1 MKRTSDPSH
10 YSVEFM
16 EPAKSAAGAH
26 RGAWGRL
33 WRDRRGAITVIV
45 AVSLPILLAFAGLAV
60 NVGWWY
66 TIKRQN
72 QLAADA
78 AALSA
83 AYEVLADQL
92 QSPPVTPSLTDL
104 TAWAQEAAAT
114 QNHYGGVALTGVS
127 AAGTPA
133 TCTDPGV
140 SYLCYVY
147 SDTIATSGVEV
158 LLRQAQNS
166 WFALFG
172 SLPSVTIANRAVAV
186 VQTPVNPNPCLLA
199 LSPTGTSVY
208 LQGAASVSTPT
219 CTIVADSTSLSAVNL
234 HDSGDTL
241 TAANLYTRGG
251 IAVGGTPVDPPGPL
265 PSEFTV
271 TSAFTGQPN
280 VPDPY
285 ASTLTHTLL
294 TTGIASGTC
303 PQGQTCTSMPTTCTP
318 QPGSGTTVYN
328 TNPPNSPNLRFCAG
342 LTIKNKTVDLQPTAT
357 QPLTIWITD
366 GDLQFGPGGGTLSC
380 STCSVTTGAGVAI
393 ILTTG
398 CGSQPTP
405 TTCIVGGV
413 TMQGTASM
421 SSLNAPGSGPFE
433 GLLLIQDSN
442 DLPAGTTF
450 TQDTCN
456 GPTGL
461 AAPCYQFEGNPGNTL
476 NGLVYFPDT
485 NLEFQG
491 NPTVG
496 SDSCLQV
503 VVNQAA
509 LVGSSS
515 LATSGCANEFPG
527 GPAPPSVK
535 TVFLAE

>member
-1 MKRTSDPSH
+1 M
-10 YSVEFM
+10 
-16 EPAKSAAGAH
+16 
-26 RGAWGRL
+26 
-33 WRDRRGAITVIV
+33 
-45 AVSLPILLAFAGLAV
+45 
-60 NVGWWY
+60 
-66 TIKRQN
+66 
-72 QLAADA
+72 
-78 AALSA
+78 
-83 AYEVLADQL
+83 LADQL

-158 LLRQAQNS
+158 LLWQAQNS

-219 CTIVADSTSLSAVNL
+219 CTIVTDSTSLSAVNL

-265 PSEFTV
+265 PSKFTV

-285 ASTLTHTLL
+285 ASTLTQY
-294 TTGIASGTC
+294 ASHHRHC
-303 PQGQTCTSMPTTCTP
+303 QRHVP
-318 QPGSGTTVYN
+318 PG
-328 TNPPNSPNLRFCAG
+328 PNLHEHADDLHPTARERNHSLQYKSTKFTKFTVLRRADDQKQNRRSAAHGDSASDHMDNRRRFAVRAG
-342 LTIKNKTVDLQPTAT
+342 GRDAQLFDLQRHHRRGRRDHPDDRVWEPAH
-357 QPLTIWITD
+357 
-366 GDLQFGPGGGTLSC
+366 
-380 STCSVTTGAGVAI
+380 A
-393 ILTTG
+393 
-398 CGSQPTP
+398 

-433 GLLLIQDSN
+433 GLLLIQHFD